1 MTEDSWLDNIT
12 DSIEMNLSKP
22 GDGEIQG
29 RLECYSPCS
38 HKEIDM
44 TEQLNN
50 EQ

>member
-1 MTEDSWLDNIT
+1 MRLLDGIT
-12 DSIEMNLSKP
+12 DSVEMNLRKP

-29 RLECYSPCS
+29 RLECYSLCS

-50 EQ
+50 EK